1 LNDFNGS
8 NDFNDINK
16 TDAMRSA
23 LCSQINN
30 AQGQEAFMR
39 RQLAKVRE
47 SVSFLEGATEL
58 RPPIAV
64 VLGTGLGGLA
74 DKMKAA
80 AVIPYKNVPNFPMST
95 VLSHE
100 SRLIFGSLGGKT
112 LVAMQ
117 GRFHLYEG
125 YEPKEITFPIRV
137 MAAMGIKTL
146 LISNAAGG
154 LDLSF
159 KAGDLM
165 LISDHINLTGQNPL
179 KGDNLDEWG
188 PRFPDMT
195 APYSRRLINLAQKAA
210 KDLGIKIRKGVYVGV
225 PGPSMETTAETRF
238 LRIIGADAVG
248 MSTIPEVIVAV
259 HAGLE
264 VLGLSVITN
273 VNDPDNYQPAPLEQV
288 IATAKGAEPTLVRL
302 VEEVLRRM

>member
-1 LNDFNGS
+1 
-8 NDFNDINK
+8 
-16 TDAMRSA
+16 
-23 LCSQINN
+23 
-30 AQGQEAFMR
+30 MR
-39 RQLAKVRE
+39 RLLAKVNE
-47 SVSFLEGATEL
+47 SVAFLEMETEL

-74 DKMKAA
+74 DKIVAA
-80 AVIPYKNVPNFPMST
+80 AVIPYKNVPNFPVST
-95 VLSHE
+95 VASHE
-100 SRLIFGSLGGKT
+100 GRLIFGSLGGKT

-125 YEPKEITFPIRV
+125 YEAKDVTFPIRV
-137 MAAMGIKTL
+137 MAAMGVKTL

-165 LISDHINLTGQNPL
+165 LIKDHINLTGQNPL
-179 KGDNLDEWG
+179 RGENVEEWG

-195 APYSRRLINLAQKAA
+195 EPYSRRLINLARKAA
-210 KDLGIKIRKGVYVGV
+210 KDLGIKIHEGVYVGV
-225 PGPSMETTAETRF
+225 SGPSMETAAETRF

-248 MSTIPEVIVAV
+248 MSTIPEVIAAV
-259 HAGLE
+259 HAGLQ

-273 VNDPDNYQPAPLEQV
+273 VNAPDNYQPAPLEQV

-302 VEEVLRRM
+302 VEEILRRM